1 MNEMN
6 NLSKRIEER
15 KGMKEMK
22 TAYGEIRIPVC
33 VKVES
38 REDGME
44 LVELANRIHP
54 MLVVMNKLVL
64 NMVNGNK
71 EEVDVLDIEIEW
83 NEIFNKDGTHHSW
96 FEMKDGVKHLI
107 RAADIEKKK
116 NS

>member
-1 MNEMN
+1 
-6 NLSKRIEER
+6 
-15 KGMKEMK
+15 MK

-71 EEVDVLDIEIEW
+71 EELEVLDIEIDWEVM
-83 NEIFNKDGTHHSW
+83 FNKDSTEHSW
-96 FEMKDGVKHLI
+96 FEIVDGVKHLV
-107 RAADIEKKK
+107 RAKDIEKKK
-116 NS
+116 NN